1 MTQNLGHRTNRSQNL
16 PNTSRPR
23 LSAISPTRQHIYRCQ
38 KNTANPHASADGP
51 HRLASPLWTSPY
63 AGKRKRSRRKE
74 TKAFYASRL
83 FFPDGN
89 SVKQPAV
96 RQGSLCGSQASTV
109 SFRPFPLSV
118 THHRRICADKNKACK
133 NAHTQR
139 GGTGGCAPSSGS
151 AKKSGKKPIA
161 LPEPFYIAP

>member
-1 MTQNLGHRTNRSQNL
+1 MTDAPAYL
-16 PNTSRPR
+16 PLPKKHGEPARVGRR
-23 LSAISPTRQHIYRCQ
+23 LAPFHS
-38 KNTANPHASADGP
+38 

-63 AGKRKRSRRKE
+63 VGKRKRSRCKE
-74 TKAFYASRL
+74 NEACYASRL

-89 SVKQPAV
+89 SVKQHAV
-96 RQGSLCGSQASTV
+96 RQGSLCGSQAATV
-109 SFRPFPLSV
+109 SFRPFLLSV
-118 THHRRICADKNKACK
+118 THHGRICADKSKACK

-161 LPEPFYIAP
+161 LPGSFRIIPRQPRAISRARFHSRRPAI